1 MESTPTQQS
10 PIDPT
15 PAEFFCPECGYD
27 LRAIASDRC
36 PECGL
41 AIDRAAMVVS
51 RLPWAHRRKVG
62 RVRAYWRTNLM
73 ALFRPRKIA
82 EEMARPVS
90 FADSQSF
97 RHVTVMLGWLPMV
110 AWAIS
115 LIVMNMDDLTARVHQ
130 GSRLGWWLEGIAAV
144 AGLFSLWLFLFMGSG
159 VGSYFF
165 HPRRMPVVLQNRAVA
180 LSYYACAPFAWLWL
194 PAVLFDVLAAIVTH
208 DDWMGPRL
216 QDTAMKCTMIASC
229 VTLGG
234 IVIQCYGCVSK
245 LMLRTIRCGP
255 ARMIALTVYLPI
267 AWALVAAI
275 ALAVPATIVYI
286 SLVILSLR

>member
-10 PIDPT
+10 PVDPT
-15 PAEFFCPECGYD
+15 PAELFCPECGYD
-27 LRAIASDRC
+27 LRAITSERC

-41 AIDRAAMVVS
+41 AIDRAAMGVS
-51 RLPWAHRRKVG
+51 RLPWAHRQKIG

-90 FADSQSF
+90 FADAQSF
-97 RHVTVMLGWLPMV
+97 RHVTVLLGWLPMV
-110 AWAIS
+110 IWAIS

-130 GSRLGWWLEGIAAV
+130 GSRLGWWLEGIAAL

-165 HPRRMPVVLQNRAVA
+165 HPKRLPIVLQNRAVA
-180 LSYYACAPFAWLWL
+180 LSYYACAPLAWLWL
-194 PAVLFDVLAAIVTH
+194 PGALFGVLAAIASH
-208 DDWMGPRL
+208 DDWMGPRVHA
-216 QDTAMKCTMIASC
+216 TAMTCAMIASC
-229 VTLGG
+229 VTLGWM
-234 IVIQCYGCVSK
+234 VIQCYNGLLT
-245 LMLRTIRCGP
+245 LMGKTIRCG
-255 ARMIALTVYLPI
+255 ASRMIAFTLYLPI

-275 ALAVPATIVYI
+275 ACAIPATIVYV